1 MYEEPVPMRE
11 IHEIRE
17 RLYEECKSL
26 SHKEHIAKIHK
37 EAEEAIK
44 KYNIKLKQSSRMT
57 G

>member
-44 KYNIKLKQSSRMT
+44 KYNIKLQQSSRMT